1 LRALSQERA
10 RLYLAAVW
18 DSWLDTEEAV
28 TPETMQEAKSFAREM
43 GLDRAEFRDRL
54 MVLYPDLA
62 REFLKQG
69 TNQIEVE
76 QEFANALER
85 EIRAGRLSLL
95 GAEQKLEELR
105 RATAS

>member
-1 LRALSQERA
+1 LRALSPERA

-18 DSWLDTEEAV
+18 DSWLEEE
-28 TPETMQEAKSFAREM
+28 TLETMQEAKTLARMM
-43 GLDRAEFRDRL
+43 GLGRAEFRDRL
-54 MVLYPDLA
+54 MVLYPDVA
-62 REFLKQG
+62 REFLQQG
-69 TNQIEVE
+69 TNQIEAE
-76 QEFANALER
+76 KKFANALER